1 MLSSSYPMSEEASTI
16 PPFNEENG
24 EVHKPRLQLSGHGD
38 AEPFLKW
45 AGGKRG
51 MLPTLRQYVPKNIR
65 TYCEP
70 FLGGGA
76 LFFKI
81 APSSA
86 ILSDLNSELITTYR
100 VVRDKPS
107 ELIQALSRH
116 YYDKDYYY
124 EVRKQNPASLSDIDI
139 AARMIYL
146 NRAGYNGL
154 YRVNK
159 KGEFNV
165 PFGKYTNPTIVD
177 TNKIMACSNALRGV
191 LLENL
196 PFEELPWA
204 SIGEGDF
211 VYFDPPYVPLSKTSS
226 FTAYQG
232 AGFTEEDQLRLADLF
247 RRLHSQGA
255 TVLLSNSGH
264 ESVAKMYSGF
274 RIDEVAMLRAIN
286 SKGSK
291 RGHVK
296 EFLVSNRID

>member
-1 MLSSSYPMSEEASTI
+1 MNEEASTI
-16 PPFNEENG
+16 PPSSDQQG
-24 EVHKPRLQLSGHGD
+24 DAQKPRLRLNGHGD

-65 TYCEP
+65 TYVEP
-70 FLGGGA
+70 FIGGGA
-76 LFFKI
+76 LFFKM
-81 APSSA
+81 APASA
-86 ILSDLNSELITTYR
+86 ILSDLNSELVTTYR
-100 VVRDKPS
+100 VVRDKPA

-124 EVRKQNPASLSDIDI
+124 QVRKQNPGSLSDIDI

-146 NRAGYNGL
+146 NRSGYNGL

-177 TNKIMACSNALRGV
+177 TNKIMSCSSALKGAI
-191 LLENL
+191 LENL
-196 PFEELPWA
+196 PFEDLPWA
-204 SIGEGDF
+204 AIGKGDF

-232 AGFTEEDQLRLADLF
+232 AGFGEEDQLRLADLF
-247 RRLHSQGA
+247 KRLHRQGA
-255 TVLLSNSGH
+255 NLLLSNSGH
-264 ESVAKMYSGF
+264 SSVERMYAGF
-274 RIDEVAMLRAIN
+274 RIDEVSMLRAIN
-286 SKGSK
+286 SKGAK
-291 RGHVK
+291 RGPVK
-296 EFLVSNRID
+296 EFLVSNSPL